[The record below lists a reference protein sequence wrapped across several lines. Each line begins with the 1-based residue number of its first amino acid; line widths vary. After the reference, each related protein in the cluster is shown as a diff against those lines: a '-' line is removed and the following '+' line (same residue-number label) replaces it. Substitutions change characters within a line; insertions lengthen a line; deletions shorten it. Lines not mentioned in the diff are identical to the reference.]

1 MLGNQ
6 VHAGISVS
14 SSMHFGV
21 AGNCE
26 FLIHGVCFLKR
37 SEELCRK
44 RRDAKDVE
52 KRSNMG

>member
-26 FLIHGVCFLKR
+26 FLIHGVYFLKR
-37 SEELCRK
+37 SEELCRT